1 MDPVTTSLEVG
12 DEAAAAGLA
21 AFMGVYSF
29 VVFIV
34 AVLAI
39 VAMWKI
45 FTKAGKPGW
54 ASIIPIYNTIVL
66 LEIAGRPVWWVLLL
80 FIPLVNIVVLVLVM
94 LDLAKSF
101 GKGTGFAIG
110 LILFSTIFFL
120 ILGFDS
126 STYKGQ
132 GALMA

>member
-1 MDPVTTSLEVG
+1 MDPVTTSYQVG

-21 AFMGVYSF
+21 AFMGAYSF

-66 LEIAGRPVWWVLLL
+66 LEIVGRPVWWILLML
-80 FIPLVNIVVLVLVM
+80 IPFVNIIILVILM

-110 LILFSTIFFL
+110 LIVLTTIFFL

-132 GALMA
+132 GALMT

>member
-39 VAMWKI
+39 IAMWKV

-80 FIPLVNIVVLVLVM
+80 FIPLVNVVVLVLVM

>member
-1 MDPVTTSLEVG
+1 MDPVTYSSSG
-12 DEAAAAGLA
+12 DTAAAAGML
-21 AFMGVYSF
+21 AFMGAYT
-29 VVFIV
+29 VVVLII
-34 AVLAI
+34 AVLLI

-66 LEIAGRPVWWVLLL
+66 LEIVGRPAWWVLLF
-80 FIPLVNIVVLVLVM
+80 FIPLVNVVIMVIVM

-101 GKGTGFAIG
+101 GQGMGFAVG
-110 LILFSTIFFL
+110 LILLTNIFML
-120 ILGFDS
+120 ILGFGS

-132 GALMA
+132 GALMP